1 MDIDCQR
8 SCRCLIDCRSAIFTF
23 EFRFMESPDTSPLP
37 PALPTNQAPPSQ
49 PQTSRGT
56 STYAITTFVLA
67 LGSIVTG
74 LFCLLIPQLLGVIF
88 GHMALAELKKNPQ
101 MDGKGLAIAGLII
114 NWLLVV
120 FVLFVIAAIIALVV
134 MGGKMDLNPI

>member
-1 MDIDCQR
+1 
-8 SCRCLIDCRSAIFTF
+8 
-23 EFRFMESPDTSPLP
+23 MESPDTSPLP
-37 PALPTNQAPPSQ
+37 PALSPALSPAPPSQ

-56 STYAITTFVLA
+56 SAYAITTFVLA
-67 LGSIVTG
+67 LGSIVTM
-74 LFCLLIPQLLGVIF
+74 LCFLIVPQLLGVIF

-134 MGGKMDLNPI
+134 MYGKMDLNQI